1 MMQLVKTE
9 DWAKRLFGHAQLND
23 QRLTH
28 RLVQIGCQI
37 SEHAGK
43 SIVGSCAGDTAKV
56 EGAYRFIRNERVDA
70 QAIGESGFVA
80 TVEQCQKHE
89 TILALEDSTT
99 LSYKHAVREQLGHLS
114 GTRDSKNKGFWV
126 HNVLA
131 LSAHTEQTIGLLEQS
146 YWIRD
151 PKQYGCSR
159 DRKKRAYTEKESF
172 KWENASRRIAQRL
185 GDKMADVISVCDRE
199 ADIYDYL
206 YYKQNHSQ
214 RFIVRASHNR
224 GVANDY
230 EGLFEQAVHAPVLG
244 YYEVNIPQKGGR
256 KARTAKMELKACAV
270 EMTSPQRLSNTPER
284 IHANLVVAQEVDS
297 DEQQPLRWLL
307 LSSEAIDSYK
317 QARQITRY
325 YELRWRVE
333 DFHKVWKSGGTD
345 VEELRLQQ
353 PDHIERMA
361 VIMAFV
367 AVKLLQLRE
376 LFDQSRLKESAK
388 IPCDHLLETY
398 EWQTLWLTDKQCAL
412 PAQVPSGVWAY
423 HAIGR
428 LGGWIDSKRTGV
440 VGWAALWQGW
450 YRLQDRV
457 EGMKIALSLQE
468 TVS

>member
-9 DWAKRLFGHAQLND
+9 DWSKRLFGQAQLND
-23 QRLTH
+23 QRLTK

-43 SIVGSCAGDTAKV
+43 SIVGSCAGNSAKV
-56 EGAYRFIRNERVDA
+56 EGVYRFIRNERVDA
-70 QAIGESGFVA
+70 QAIGESGFLA
-80 TVEQCQKHE
+80 TVEQCKQHE

-99 LSYKHAVREQLGHLS
+99 LSYKHGVREQLGHLS
-114 GTRDSKNKGFWV
+114 GTRDSQKKGFWV

-131 LSAHTEQTIGLLEQS
+131 LNAHTEQTIGLLDQS

-151 PKQYGCSR
+151 PKQHGCSK
-159 DRKKRAYTEKESF
+159 DRKKRTYEAKESF
-172 KWENASRRIAQRL
+172 KWESASRRIAQRF
-185 GDKMADVISVCDRE
+185 GDKMDDVISVCDRE

-206 YYKQNHSQ
+206 RYKQSHSQ

-224 GVANDY
+224 GVASEQGN
-230 EGLFEQAVHAPVLG
+230 LFDKAVDAPVLG

-256 KARTAKMELKACAV
+256 KARTAKLALKACSVKVAC
-270 EMTSPQRLSNTPER
+270 PKRLSNPPES
-284 IHANLVVAQEVDS
+284 IDVNLVVAQEVES
-297 DEQQPLRWLL
+297 DEKQPLRWLL
-307 LSSEAIDSYK
+307 LSSEGIDNYT
-317 QARQITRY
+317 QARQVTRY

-333 DFHKVWKSGGTD
+333 DFHKVWKSGGTH
-345 VEELRLQQ
+345 VEALRLQQ
-353 PDHIERMA
+353 AEHLERMA

-376 LFDQSRLKESAK
+376 LFDQSRLRDSANLS
-388 IPCDHLLETY
+388 CDQLLEKH
-398 EWQTLWLTDKQCAL
+398 EWQTLWLTDKKCAL
-412 PAQVPSGVWAY
+412 PAQAPSGVWAY

-457 EGMKIALSLQE
+457 EGMQLALSLQGAD
-468 TVS
+468 S